1 MNKIMTSYE
10 KCIKNNF
17 VVPLKT
23 GEGKTLKIDNMNINV
38 TRKSSSL
45 SKNSRTNHGEK
56 HVGVPLLL
64 PQ

>member
-10 KCIKNNF
+10 KSIKNNF

-23 GEGKTLKIDNMNINV
+23 GKGKTLKINNMNINV
-38 TRKSSSL
+38 TRKSSFL
-45 SKNSRTNHGEK
+45 SKNSSTNHGKK
-56 HVGVPLLL
+56 HEGVPLLL